1 MQVAQ
6 GMICLLYTSVFP
18 FRNRTIVRMITIST
32 GTMEVI
38 DLEDATIRSGGNL
51 GVFVLRVNF
60 VGVGRFAI
68 ACSADVMMGIKKE
81 RLEVAMASAETAK
94 TAHILTS
101 TIDGVET
108 QKQQS
113 QQQLERLN
121 AEIKKTSKLKF

>member
-1 MQVAQ
+1 
-6 GMICLLYTSVFP
+6 
-18 FRNRTIVRMITIST
+18 
-32 GTMEVI
+32 
-38 DLEDATIRSGGNL
+38 
-51 GVFVLRVNF
+51 
-60 VGVGRFAI
+60 
-68 ACSADVMMGIKKE
+68 MMGIKKE